1 MLPVTFRV
9 QVYRGRLYIEDLHAL
24 RPWRST
30 TPGPK
35 LLLLEVLRRYPNLPE
50 VRALSP
56 PSICVGW
63 VVVRHRRTQAQ
74 DGERVTPQVDAIFT
88 QWDNPLSSRH
98 APGISSFWSGG
109 ERGERVRAEGPFPVF
124 SPSTGPHWNDL
135 PYPDFTFMYPQGMD
149 KMGTPRWA
157 EVRAGRHARA
167 EGRSTRTEAMS
178 QTAT

>member
-1 MLPVTFRV
+1 VVVIPFLRMLPVTFRV
-9 QVYRGRLYIEDLHAL
+9 QVYRGGLYIEDLHAL

-30 TPGPK
+30 TPAPK

-50 VRALSP
+50 VRGSSQ
-56 PSICVGW
+56 PSRRFCSCPSLWPCVKE
-63 VVVRHRRTQAQ
+63 TQ
-74 DGERVTPQVDAIFT
+74 DGERVTTQVDAIFT

-98 APGISSFWSGG
+98 APGESTFWSGG

-149 KMGTPRWA
+149 KMGTPRWG
-157 EVRAGRHARA
+157 EVRG
-167 EGRSTRTEAMS
+167 ETDMTLGLKVP
-178 QTAT
+178 